1 MRDFFFFK
9 FWCKSLLVLKVKK
22 LLLQKQNRRI
32 FIYLWIKTCN
42 SVIDFSICSFLQTS
56 HVHFLTLGLYAY
68 LIINLIFNTKSN
80 TECKKKKTKKHF
92 FRILTFWNLDSS
104 RNFFFL
110 RAQKT
115 FVIKVVFVFILL
127 INLIILSLTLVL
139 L

>member
-1 MRDFFFFK
+1 MLYLELFFLLPHIARFFFFK

-80 TECKKKKTKKHF
+80 TECKKKKQKNISFESWHFGIWIVHVTFFSFELKKH
-92 FRILTFWNLDSS
+92 
-104 RNFFFL
+104 
-110 RAQKT
+110 
-115 FVIKVVFVFILL
+115 LL
-127 INLIILSLTLVL
+127 SKSYLYLFY
-139 L
+139 